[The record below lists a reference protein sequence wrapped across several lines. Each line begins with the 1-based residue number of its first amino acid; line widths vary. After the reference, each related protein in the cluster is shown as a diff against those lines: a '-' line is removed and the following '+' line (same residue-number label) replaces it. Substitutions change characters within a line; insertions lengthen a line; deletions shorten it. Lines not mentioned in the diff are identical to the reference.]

1 MRRRIGWLGALVVA
15 GGLVGLGTVGAV
27 GAQAATVSAPSST
40 CTGTVHIS
48 SLRFAPTGVP
58 AGQSSTA
65 TLKARN
71 CTGKTQK
78 TTTYWFGHFSTATGT
93 GVPAGCPV
101 IDPLPRPLTFAPHGS
116 GTLETSYR
124 VPPTCTG
131 TKLTITVRIVSSTG
145 TVLATK
151 DATLTITH

>member
-1 MRRRIGWLGALVVA
+1 MRRRIALMVVTGVVGLGLA
-15 GGLVGLGTVGAV
+15 GLGTVA
-27 GAQAATVSAPSST
+27 AQAATVSAQATT

-48 SLRFAPTGVP
+48 SLKFAPTSVA

-71 CTGKTQK
+71 CTGKAQQ
-78 TTTYWFGHFSTATGT
+78 TTTYWFGHFSTATGA

-101 IDPLPRPLTFAPHGS
+101 IDPLPRPLALTPHGS
-116 GTLETSYR
+116 GTLATSYR
-124 VPPTCTG
+124 VPPTCTA
-131 TKLTITVRIVSSTG
+131 TRLTITVRITSSTG
-145 TVLATK
+145 TTLATK